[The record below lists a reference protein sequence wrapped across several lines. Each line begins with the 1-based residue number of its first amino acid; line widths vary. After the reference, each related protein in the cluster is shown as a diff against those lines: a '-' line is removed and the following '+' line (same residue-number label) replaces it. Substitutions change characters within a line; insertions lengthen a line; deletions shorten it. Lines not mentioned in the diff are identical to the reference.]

1 MDITTIILSILFGA
15 FIGKVISR
23 FLYKK
28 INKAEYDEE
37 ISRLAE
43 QYGKLLNVVEP
54 LENSP
59 HFRQHLTSLQ
69 QIKLIGNF
77 NLLSESR
84 LNALK
89 IKIDLIY
96 KEYLVF
102 KKIFPNGI
110 NICDY
115 CEYEDGVDRN
125 KILFCID
132 CKYRPRN
139 ISSDFKSKPQKY
151 KPKEK
156 KENGI

>member
-1 MDITTIILSILFGA
+1 MDISTIILSILFGT

-28 INKAEYDEE
+28 INKAEYDED
-37 ISRLAE
+37 IAKLIE
-43 QYGKLLNVVEP
+43 QYEKLLKVVEP

-59 HFRQHLTSLQ
+59 HFKQNLTPLQ
-69 QIKLIGNF
+69 QIKLYGNF

-89 IKIDLIY
+89 AKIDLIY

-102 KKIFPNGI
+102 KNIFPNGI

-115 CEYEDGVDRN
+115 CEYKDN
-125 KILFCID
+125 NILFCVD
-132 CKYRPRN
+132 CKDRPEN
-139 ISSDFKSKPQKY
+139 ISSRFRNKPEKY